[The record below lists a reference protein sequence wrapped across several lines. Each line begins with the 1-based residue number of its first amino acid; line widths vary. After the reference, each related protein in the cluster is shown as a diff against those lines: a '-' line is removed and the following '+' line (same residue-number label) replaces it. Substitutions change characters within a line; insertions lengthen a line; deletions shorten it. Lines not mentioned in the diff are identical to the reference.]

1 MITDMRGFGLHVRRL
16 RKERGLTQESLAER
30 ARLSSDAIRKIE
42 RGQMSPTLKTLR
54 RLCHGLGIS
63 LSVLFDGW
71 ELGEQ
76 ERIG

>member
-1 MITDMRGFGLHVRRL
+1 MITEIRGFGHHVRRL
-16 RKERGLTQESLAER
+16 RRERGLTQESLAER
-30 ARLSSDAIRKIE
+30 AGLSSDAIRKIE

-63 LSVLFDGW
+63 LSALFDGW

-76 ERIG
+76 GRIG